1 MNLVSVP
8 RKLVARLHLLKLIN
22 NHTSSFLAETCAL
35 YPIDPSLPFS
45 TNGYQTVT
53 YSFPSVPT
61 KLLAEQ
67 LTRIDVVRTQIY
79 FLQKVT
85 F

>member
-1 MNLVSVP
+1 MITYP
-8 RKLVARLHLLKLIN
+8 Y
-22 NHTSSFLAETCAL
+22 SSTETCAL

-45 TNGYQTVT
+45 TNGYQSVT

-67 LTRIDVVRTQIY
+67 LTRIDVVRTQV
-79 FLQKVT
+79 LSPLKVK